1 MFSITIY
8 LVTVH
13 GAEFGDFLFCNP
25 FSSVWKNKKTK
36 NSISYRQ
43 TRVRIYRPP
52 PLPPENPNLRNERT
66 KRYGGKIIQK
76 YILRLQSTY
85 FHYGLFLLNRE
96 ITSDVFV
103 CHSSAM
109 YCELTVAH

>member
-52 PLPPENPNLRNERT
+52 PFPRKIRT
-66 KRYGGKIIQK
+66 CEMNGQNDTGEKSYKNIYYAYNRRIFIMD
-76 YILRLQSTY
+76 Y
-85 FHYGLFLLNRE
+85 FY
-96 ITSDVFV
+96 
-103 CHSSAM
+103 
-109 YCELTVAH
+109 